1 MQQVQPDFQGPMVN
15 QVHLDH
21 VVPRAS
27 LVPMD
32 FLEDLVKWDSVVL
45 LGLLV
50 LLEALVPLVCQGFL
64 DNQVEMLVLVLLDHK
79 VPQVSNMHLYASL
92 FLWGIFDYNQ
102 CHLFGIQ

>member
-1 MQQVQPDFQGPMVN
+1 MAN

-32 FLEDLVKWDSVVL
+32 FLEGLVKWVSVVL

-64 DNQVEMLVLVLLDHK
+64 GNQVEMQVLVLLDHK
-79 VPQVSNMHLYASL
+79 VLQVSNMHLYASL
-92 FLWGIFDYNQ
+92 FLWEIFNYNQ
-102 CHLFGIQ
+102 CHLFGFR